1 MDNRQSNGAGR
12 AMEQRSV
19 LTEDVRAGA
28 PVAGALLHGGVPL
41 HVDGPV
47 LGVHV
52 CNLSHGVAQMVY
64 KLRESEASCPASIQ
78 RYCY

>member
-1 MDNRQSNGAGR
+1 
-12 AMEQRSV
+12 MEQRSV

-52 CNLSHGVAQMVY
+52 CNLSHGVAQMVCSSESQRPPI
-64 KLRESEASCPASIQ
+64 LRAYNDSVTEDSV
-78 RYCY
+78 R